1 MVEPVIRFQAHTCI
15 TEAAYSFSE
24 VAELIV

>member
-15 TEAAYSFSE
+15 TEAGYSLNE
-24 VAELIV
+24 VAEVIV